1 MTTHNESDIVK
12 GVKLDTDDCKCSD
25 DTNKDD
31 NTNPFGIIEG
41 DSSYHNIL
49 VGKILQLM
57 GKETNHISPID
68 YLYMTKIVQELVK
81 R

>member
-1 MTTHNESDIVK
+1 MKKIIEDPFKIIESDN
-12 GVKLDTDDCKCSD
+12 G
-25 DTNKDD
+25 
-31 NTNPFGIIEG
+31 
-41 DSSYHNIL
+41 YHNTL

-57 GKETNHISPID
+57 GKEANHISPID